1 MVSVCPVYSPTE
13 EAAQP
18 PMKPPQERKERP
30 GAVTSRLGQAVLTR
44 SLLCST
50 PGVITSEQSR
60 AARRVGDNKVQAETT
75 RTQPLLLLQM
85 IHE

>member
-50 PGVITSEQSR
+50 PGVITSEQSSG
-60 AARRVGDNKVQAETT
+60 AG
-75 RTQPLLLLQM
+75 TQFT
-85 IHE
+85 